1 MSFTA
6 RRTSLLRGAVAFCAA
21 VTLPSIT
28 AAQRDVRLPPA
39 TQGFAAS
46 ECRPDCALDSLIVD
60 IDRARRGQPGV
71 VTVSLLLVDTVA
83 LARRGAPPVLKER
96 TVPVYA
102 TCDVMPCAAAV
113 LTGRLSDKRIDD
125 ARVVRRTQIV
135 WPMPAA
141 SLLRIARA
149 SAMMLSVDGK
159 SHVVNSSTMAAMRAL
174 VESVKSSLV
183 AVPPSPRLQLYMA
196 TFALF
201 GVPADS
207 TMAEDV
213 GTATEPLMMPDATT
227 SLPTRVATLT
237 MIGRGIDAMPLLVQD
252 DGTGAAPIFGVNEQV
267 AVVLPGRTGRRGIV
281 SATVLARQRVE
292 VMRDACQGMKVWTYL
307 VAMSPAALQLAQRG
321 MLASPRP
328 GEGVDR
334 WNGVAV
340 REVIAA
346 RVTPA
351 EQRTMTASRAAVAQF
366 VRERAASGVRA
377 GDVQILAALP
387 RNGGVVTNFGTFLRE
402 ANGVWRFPTFAL
414 RSATC
419 P

>member
-6 RRTSLLRGAVAFCAA
+6 RHASLLRGAVALCAA
-21 VTLPSIT
+21 VTQPSIT
-28 AAQRDVRLPPA
+28 AAQREVRLLPA

-46 ECRPDCALDSLIVD
+46 DCRQDCALDSLIVD
-60 IDRARRGQPGV
+60 IDRTRRGQPGI
-71 VTVSLLLVDTVA
+71 VTASLLLIDTVA
-83 LARRGAPPVLKER
+83 LARRGAPPAPKER

-102 TCDVMPCAAAV
+102 ICDVMPCAAAV
-113 LTGRLSDKRIDD
+113 LTGRLSDRRIDD
-125 ARVVRRTQIV
+125 ARVVRRTQV
-135 WPMPAA
+135 TWPMPAA
-141 SLLRIARA
+141 LMLRITRA
-149 SAMMLSVDGK
+149 SAMMLSVDGR
-159 SHVVNSSTMAAMRAL
+159 SHAVNASTMAAVRAL
-174 VESVKSSLV
+174 IEAVKPSLV

-201 GVPADS
+201 GVPSDS

-213 GTATEPLMMPDATT
+213 GTAIEPLMIPDATT
-227 SLPTRVATLT
+227 ALPTRVATLT
-237 MIGRGIDAMPLLVQD
+237 MVGRGTDALPLLVQD

-267 AVVLPGRTGRRGIV
+267 AVVLPGRNGRRGV
-281 SATVLARQRVE
+281 VPATVLARQRVE

-334 WNGVAV
+334 WSGAAV
-340 REVIAA
+340 REPIAA

-351 EQRTMTASRAAVAQF
+351 EQRTMTSSRPAVAQF

-387 RNGGVVTNFGTFLRE
+387 RNGGVITNFGTFLRE
-402 ANGVWRFPTFAL
+402 PNGAWRFPTLTL